1 MDLIKISAVSYLNT
15 FPFVFGIKTSG
26 ELEDVELDLDIP
38 SMCAAKLKAGLVD
51 LALVPVGA
59 IPELSQPLLISDFC
73 IGAVREVRTVI
84 LASQVPL
91 NKIREIALDYDSLT
105 SALLAKVLAKH
116 FWKINP
122 RWNPLKQGVAENPSG
137 IDSLVVIGDKTFEI
151 AKQYPYIYDLAEE
164 WITFTS
170 LPFVFAVWMSIR
182 SLPEGFLAKFNLA
195 LSYGIEHKEEIPDF
209 FRNRIPAGIDVM
221 SYFDEN
227 ISFVLD
233 AKKRKGMN
241 LYLNYLR
248 EL

>member
-1 MDLIKISAVSYLNT
+1 M
-15 FPFVFGIKTSG
+15 
-26 ELEDVELDLDIP
+26 
-38 SMCAAKLKAGLVD
+38 
-51 LALVPVGA
+51 
-59 IPELSQPLLISDFC
+59 
-73 IGAVREVRTVI
+73 
-84 LASQVPL
+84 
-91 NKIREIALDYDSLT
+91 SL
-105 SALLAKVLAKH
+105 
-116 FWKINP
+116 
-122 RWNPLKQGVAENPSG
+122 
-137 IDSLVVIGDKTFEI
+137 
-151 AKQYPYIYDLAEE
+151 
-164 WITFTS
+164 
-170 LPFVFAVWMSIR
+170 R